1 MGEEEKVDDKNGMTH
16 PIFIR
21 NTLQKMNVAH
31 TKYLRM
37 KEAGNENMADYYLT
51 KADCL
56 AGEVM
61 KMRESLIGRVLST
74 RIWI

>member
-1 MGEEEKVDDKNGMTH
+1 MTN

-21 NTLQKMNVAH
+21 STLHQLNVH
-31 TKYLRM
+31 YTKYIRM
-37 KEAGNENMADYYLT
+37 KEAGNVNMADYYLT

-56 AGEVM
+56 AGEIM

>member
-1 MGEEEKVDDKNGMTH
+1 MTH

-21 NTLQKMNVAH
+21 SKIHKLNLAYASYFRA
-31 TKYLRM
+31 KYV
-37 KEAGNENMADYYLT
+37 GNYNMADYWLT

-61 KMRESLIGRVLST
+61 KMRESLIGKVLST
-74 RIWI
+74 RILV

>member
-1 MGEEEKVDDKNGMTH
+1 MAHLV
-16 PIFIR
+16 FISS
-21 NTLQKMNVAH
+21 TLHKLDMAYAGYQ
-31 TKYLRM
+31 RM
-37 KEAGNENMADYYLT
+37 KVAGNENMADYYLT

-74 RIWI
+74 KIWL

>member
-1 MGEEEKVDDKNGMTH
+1 MNPALKAMKKRM
-16 PIFIR
+16 IR
-21 NTLQKMNVAH
+21 STLHQLNVH
-31 TKYLRM
+31 YTKYLRM

-74 RIWI
+74 RIWV